1 MWTAISLWMMHI
13 GGAAM
18 YVYFAWRA
26 VARGAGWLSWVIGL
40 PLAYAAL
47 VLAVTLTEFSLAW
60 CWRAPRLPAQRIGVI
75 RTLRM
80 IAGEFATLLGSPARM
95 MAYRWC
101 LRDPAA
107 APSALPIVLIHGVL
121 CNAGVFIPLAR
132 RLARARIGP
141 VYALSYGPPLCA
153 IEAFV
158 AQLDARIRDVCAAT
172 GASSVIVVA
181 HSMGGLIARAYVRRH
196 GAASIARVVT
206 LGGPHHGSR
215 FASLAPGACL
225 AQMRPGSAWLAA
237 LPDAHG
243 GPPLTSLWSPHD
255 SMVTPQTSSILAGA
269 VNVAFPGIGHNA
281 LLRNDAI
288 FARVAEEIR
297 AARHPPS

>member
-13 GGAAM
+13 AGVAIYACL
-18 YVYFAWRA
+18 AWRA
-26 VARGAGWLSWVIGL
+26 VARGAGWLPWVIGL

-47 VLAVTLTEFSLAW
+47 VLAVTLTEFALAW
-60 CWRAPRLPAQRIGVI
+60 IWRAPRSPTQRIGAM

-95 MAYRWC
+95 MVYRWR
-101 LRDPAA
+101 LSEPAA
-107 APSALPIVLIHGVL
+107 APSALPIVLVHGVL

-132 RLARARIGP
+132 KLARQRIGP
-141 VYALSYGPPLCA
+141 VYALSYGPPLGT
-153 IEAFV
+153 IEVFV

-172 GASSVIVVA
+172 GASSVIIVA

-196 GAASIARVVT
+196 GGASIARVVT

-237 LPDAHG
+237 LPDARG
-243 GPPLTSLWSPHD
+243 GPPLISLWSPHD
-255 SMVTPQTSSILAGA
+255 SMVAPQTSSILAGA

-288 FARVAEEIR
+288 FARVVEEIR
-297 AARHPPS
+297 AARHPTP